1 MTSETSLPKANSAR
15 YASECL
21 DEAWSYYH
29 PEQGGVTETEA
40 TTPEYYEYHAAA

>member
-1 MTSETSLPKANSAR
+1 MTRETSLSNVNPAKNAL
-15 YASECL
+15 ECL

-40 TTPEYYEYHAAA
+40 ATPEYYEYHAAA